1 MERGTV
7 EFLDFTDQRY
17 KAAGALRHAW
27 VSKREGEDIPGPA
40 ERVDGCRV
48 RPGFLYTVG
57 GSRLSRLAGGQ
68 LPVPICHQGSLG
80 ACFMALH
87 TLQAAALCAR
97 VALSLTR
104 RSPGGQ
110 KKARI
115 KRAAALL
122 VAVGACQQKNCCN
135 SEVRKML

>member
-1 MERGTV
+1 MWIFGMAPSGGGKGKPAVIAQGGLLGEKMPVPCGMPG
-7 EFLDFTDQRY
+7 EA
-17 KAAGALRHAW
+17 KE
-27 VSKREGEDIPGPA
+27 REGGDDPGPA
-40 ERVDGCRV
+40 KRVDGCRV

-104 RSPGGQ
+104 RSP
-110 KKARI
+110 I
-115 KRAAALL
+115 
-122 VAVGACQQKNCCN
+122 
-135 SEVRKML
+135 